1 MSPGPDSAV
10 IRYRPF
16 RNDDAPA
23 LARLW
28 NQGLP
33 QQHVLRPLSGH
44 QFDTLV
50 ISQAI
55 FDRFGLIL
63 AEDSDCGPVGFVHA
77 GFGPLDL
84 EGTRHTLDSSLGTVA
99 MLCIDPAATES
110 IAPELLAIGIRYLR
124 SRGASVIYAGGQAP
138 LNPFYWGL
146 YGGSEFGGILSEHR
160 TFRETV
166 QQAGFEPVSKTTILE
181 LDLTAGE
188 IRHPRIFLT
197 RRDFQV
203 KVEEDALPPNWWEA
217 QSLHRFHPNK
227 YTVTAKDGGPV
238 VAEAWTFEMG
248 AELPAADRLTRRG
261 LFHFVVV
268 PSHRRRGIG
277 RLLLAECLKHA
288 RSQMVDRFCVQ
299 TSSTNDPALALYKGA
314 GFSGSSESVLYR
326 LKGGLS
332 G

>member
-1 MSPGPDSAV
+1 MLGS
-10 IRYRPF
+10 
-16 RNDDAPA
+16 
-23 LARLW
+23 
-28 NQGLP
+28 
-33 QQHVLRPLSGH
+33 
-44 QFDTLV
+44 
-50 ISQAI
+50 
-55 FDRFGLIL
+55 IL
-63 AEDSDCGPVGFVHA
+63 
-77 GFGPLDL
+77 
-84 EGTRHTLDSSLGTVA
+84 
-99 MLCIDPAATES
+99 
-110 IAPELLAIGIRYLR
+110 
-124 SRGASVIYAGGQAP
+124 
-138 LNPFYWGL
+138 
-146 YGGSEFGGILSEHR
+146 
-160 TFRETV
+160 
-166 QQAGFEPVSKTTILE
+166 
-181 LDLTAGE
+181 
-188 IRHPRIFLT
+188 
-197 RRDFQV
+197 
-203 KVEEDALPPNWWEA
+203 EEDALPPNWWEA
-217 QSLHRFHPNK
+217 QSLLRFHPNK